1 MAPKKKTALP
11 SEWPPDDRMIW
22 GVILSLGLAATF
34 CFAIPVVFYALPLVL
49 SAFATGLI
57 IRAFVTRSTLIE
69 ENGIELEHQSSTGK
83 EMALRGFAILFVFL
97 GFVAGFMGLGQV
109 DKARDI
115 FNSAAKTQQESY
127 SISDQEMCDFG
138 YYDYC

>member
-1 MAPKKKTALP
+1 
-11 SEWPPDDRMIW
+11 
-22 GVILSLGLAATF
+22 
-34 CFAIPVVFYALPLVL
+34 
-49 SAFATGLI
+49 
-57 IRAFVTRSTLIE
+57 
-69 ENGIELEHQSSTGK
+69 
-83 EMALRGFAILFVFL
+83 MALRGFAILFVFL
-97 GFVAGFMGLGQV
+97 GFVAGFVGLGQV